1 MTRKSSSADY
11 LIPPR
16 ADIPDHLVHEFMALY
31 KEKFGEDISE
41 TDARIRFQQLLTLY
55 AIIGRKP
62 PPPAAS

>member
-1 MTRKSSSADY
+1 
-11 LIPPR
+11 
-16 ADIPDHLVHEFMALY
+16 VHEFIALY